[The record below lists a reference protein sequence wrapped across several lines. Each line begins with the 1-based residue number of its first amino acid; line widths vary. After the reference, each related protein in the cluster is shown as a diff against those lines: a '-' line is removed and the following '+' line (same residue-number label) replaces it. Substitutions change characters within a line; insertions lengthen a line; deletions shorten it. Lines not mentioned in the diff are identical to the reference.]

1 MDGFLWALLV
11 VCFRWVALC
20 LGWRGR
26 QRWRKRREEGEAREQ
41 GKGKGGGRKE
51 KEARREEGGCNEMG
65 LEGDRHGARIW
76 FSQKEQI
83 SVCIAACQPPILNF
97 VPTVKKVVFKQ
108 KLNSVVLDDH
118 I

>member
-1 MDGFLWALLV
+1 MLFAFFGFEGCLLDGFLWALLV

-65 LEGDRHGARIW
+65 LEGDRRGANEQNMYKLLTNINLID
-76 FSQKEQI
+76 QKGGSETRMRT
-83 SVCIAACQPPILNF
+83 SRA
-97 VPTVKKVVFKQ
+97 
-108 KLNSVVLDDH
+108 
-118 I
+118 